1 MRWARFPVYVYALCN
16 ARVSFCCTNI
26 CSVSRAMFCN
36 LDVVKDRLI
45 LCVVGLAMKAH
56 KLVKAKHSKK
66 TANFVKACLAYCHI
80 TIPSLP
86 DG

>member
-1 MRWARFPVYVYALCN
+1 
-16 ARVSFCCTNI
+16 
-26 CSVSRAMFCN
+26 MFCN
-36 LDVVKDRLI
+36 LDIVKDRLI

-56 KLVKAKHSKK
+56 KLVKGKHSKK
-66 TANFVKACLAYCHI
+66 TATFVKACFAYCHI

>member
-1 MRWARFPVYVYALCN
+1 
-16 ARVSFCCTNI
+16 
-26 CSVSRAMFCN
+26 MFCN

-45 LCVVGLAMKAH
+45 LCVVGLAMKAL

-66 TANFVKACLAYCHI
+66 TANFVKACFAYCHI

>member
-1 MRWARFPVYVYALCN
+1 MDVTFDFTNNLYVCVIL
-16 ARVSFCCTNI
+16 RG
-26 CSVSRAMFCN
+26 RAMFCN
-36 LDVVKDRLI
+36 LDIVKDRLI

-56 KLVKAKHSKK
+56 KLVKGKHSKK
-66 TANFVKACLAYCHI
+66 TATFVKACFAYCHI

>member
-1 MRWARFPVYVYALCN
+1 MDVTIDFTINLYVLCHTTWT
-16 ARVSFCCTNI
+16 AP
-26 CSVSRAMFCN
+26 RAMFCN
-36 LDVVKDRLI
+36 LDIVKDRLI

-56 KLVKAKHSKK
+56 KLVKGKHSKK
-66 TANFVKACLAYCHI
+66 TATFVKACFAYCHI